1 MRKSWNP
8 NPKQEEYR
16 QKEAEVEEKRAH
28 LRDLH
33 VYQAICC
40 AQTESQIP
48 KLKLHLA
55 PHLKYPI
62 LKKPIRNAHKKPYET
77 HIKKTEQ
84 RHTQKTLNPKCRRHT
99 KQDSKPVYYNPHE
112 TKLQHNPSPN

>member
-1 MRKSWNP
+1 MRKSWNA

-40 AQTESQIP
+40 AQTETQIP

-77 HIKKTEQ
+77 HIKKTETDLYLN
-84 RHTQKTLNPKCRRHT
+84 RPKHT
-99 KQDSKPVYYNPHE
+99 E
-112 TKLQHNPSPN
+112 TKLNKTKQT